1 MTSSNTGF
9 DSYLQPNFFTDSTQ
23 DTILDFVA
31 THTQASQNET
41 EKALS
46 LYYAVRDSFWYNPNQ
61 IRTQKGDFRAS
72 VQIARTEGHCIDKA
86 NILAACARAVGIPSR
101 LGFANVTNHIAT
113 ERLEKT
119 LGTNILV
126 FHGYTEL
133 FLNNK
138 WVKATPAFNKKLCKK
153 IGVLPLDFDGENDS
167 VFQQYSPSGEKF
179 MEYLHDYG
187 QFAELPF
194 ELMMGEWEK
203 YYPHLFADT
212 VYGDFLISNE

>member
-1 MTSSNTGF
+1 MFSSDTDF
-9 DSYLQPNFFTDSTQ
+9 DNYLQPNFFTDSTQ
-23 DTILDFVA
+23 NSILDFVA
-31 THTQASQNET
+31 MHTQSSQNEV

-46 LYYAVRDSFWYNPNQ
+46 LYYAVRDNFWYNPNQ
-61 IRTQKGDFRAS
+61 IRTQKDDFKAS
-72 VQIARTEGHCIDKA
+72 MQIVRTEGHCIDKA

-113 ERLEKT
+113 EKVEKL

-133 FLNNK
+133 FLNRK
-138 WVKATPAFNKKLCKK
+138 WVKATPAFNKKLCEK

-167 VFQQYSPSGEKF
+167 IFQQYSPVGDRF

-203 YYPHLFADT
+203 YYPHLFIGAAC
-212 VYGDFLISNE
+212 GDFLINES